1 MSGLD
6 GGLMKEG
13 SHPLPGS
20 VTRVDVIVIGM
31 GPAGASTAYEL
42 AQRGMS
48 VLALEKQVHP
58 RYKVCGGGLSARIE
72 RILPDDFKTVVEQ
85 TVHRIEFIYGGKESF
100 FLEFPQPVA
109 YMVMRAR
116 FDRWVGSKAIAAGVR
131 VHQGESVIHL
141 RMDEKGVEVHTDRG
155 RYRAGY
161 VVGADG
167 VMSLVA
173 QHLFPGRRFPT
184 IPALES
190 EYQGTPLPKAVHAIP
205 TAVIS
210 LSAAQKGYGWVF
222 PKKEGLSF
230 GVGEFVK
237 GKNRPR
243 RSFERFVRNEKSLKG
258 LFISSPLGHPLPL
271 AYRPIR
277 GNGNPWK
284 GNLARERAV
293 LVGDAGHLVDPLLGE
308 GIYYAVRSG
317 QLAAAAVSSA
327 YHHSPAQLEQYEES
341 IDREFSGEFDV
352 AAKLNRI
359 IYGLPRSVH
368 RWAGLTFPHAYQ
380 RVLRGYCEVLQGR
393 ETYQGLWNRMTNR
406 LKRPFAGRR

>member
-1 MSGLD
+1 
-6 GGLMKEG
+6 MKERAH
-13 SHPLPGS
+13 SLSDS
-20 VTRVDVIVIGM
+20 VTCVDAIVIGM

-48 VLALEKQVHP
+48 VLAFDKQVHP

-72 RILPDDFKTVVEQ
+72 RILPGDFKTVVEQ
-85 TVHRIEFIYGGKESF
+85 TVYRIEFIYGGKESF
-100 FLEFPQPVA
+100 YLEFPQPVA
-109 YMVMRAR
+109 YMVMRPQ
-116 FDRWVGSKAIAAGVR
+116 FDRWFVGKAVAAGVT
-131 VHQGESVIHL
+131 VHEGESVINL
-141 RMDEKGVEVHTDRG
+141 RMHEGGVDVNTDRG
-155 RYRAGY
+155 RYQARF
-161 VVGADG
+161 VIGADG

-190 EYQGTPLPKAVHAIP
+190 EYQGTPLPASVHAIP

-230 GVGEFVK
+230 GVGEFVN
-237 GKNRPR
+237 GRNRPR
-243 RSFERFVRNEKSLKG
+243 RSFERFVRNEKSLEG
-258 LFISSPLGHPLPL
+258 LSIPPPLGHPLPL
-271 AYRPIR
+271 AYHRIR
-277 GNGNPWK
+277 ANGNPWK
-284 GNLARERAV
+284 GNLARERAL

-327 YHHSPAQLEQYEES
+327 LSHSPSHLQQYEES
-341 IDREFSGEFDV
+341 IDREFSREFFV

-393 ETYQGLWNRMTNR
+393 ETYQGLWIRMTNR
-406 LKRPFAGRR
+406 LKRPFAGRK